1 MSVDLLHQIHLT
13 WNLLWHSRHNNMCGI
28 ILLRCH
34 TIVQEVHFFS
44 DTYLTYW
51 KTVQVSF
58 FTFQLDR
65 LWCNQVTGSELSI
78 QFSDS
83 EQSTRWDEKESQVHF
98 VVIWLFRQCAVVNC
112 LFFSINNFTSHVF
125 MSAQLMK
132 KALRYWYQTT
142 TKILPSVQKTEILPA
157 LPQGLELHKTPRDSM
172 CSHINT
178 YTTWAYAFF
187 WTHMLVIIITTF

>member
-1 MSVDLLHQIHLT
+1 
-13 WNLLWHSRHNNMCGI
+13 MCGI

-34 TIVQEVHFFS
+34 PIVQEVHFFS

-83 EQSTRWDEKESQVHF
+83 EQSTRWDEKESLKF
-98 VVIWLFRQCAVVNC
+98 
-112 LFFSINNFTSHVF
+112 
-125 MSAQLMK
+125 
-132 KALRYWYQTT
+132 
-142 TKILPSVQKTEILPA
+142 ILLLYNYLDNVQ
-157 LPQGLELHKTPRDSM
+157 S
-172 CSHINT
+172 
-178 YTTWAYAFF
+178 
-187 WTHMLVIIITTF
+187 